1 MQPEIATDFAE
12 IVDGLEEVT
21 LRRRDGL
28 TTVAV
33 VAARRQR
40 VNQRE
45 GEPSAG
51 TVVESNAEWHLAFAE
66 GVAPHVGDVVLD
78 ADGGRWTILT
88 AEQLPLLGR
97 WKCATRDLRIAYGCG
112 ERVDIERPIWSEGET
127 PEIVGWTYVAT
138 ALPVR
143 IQSLKISQPVSVSVD
158 ESEAGR
164 ATFRIIL
171 GESLALEPHDRF
183 VAGDGAIYLLESYEQ
198 AERIDVLPVAIV
210 RRE

>member
-1 MQPEIATDFAE
+1 MQPDFATDFAE

-21 LRRRDGL
+21 LCRRDGV
-28 TTVAV
+28 TTVSVA
-33 VAARRQR
+33 AARRQR

-45 GEPSAG
+45 AEPSAG
-51 TVVESNAEWHLAFAE
+51 MVVESNAEWHLAFNE

-78 ADGGRWTILT
+78 ANGGRWTILT
-88 AEQLPLLGR
+88 AEQLPMLAR

-112 ERVDIERPIWSEGET
+112 ERVDIGRPVWSEGET

-143 IQSLKISQPVSVSVD
+143 IQPISIGVD
-158 ESEAGR
+158 ESEKGR

-171 GESLALEPHDRF
+171 GESVALEPHDRF

-210 RRE
+210 VRE

>member
-1 MQPEIATDFAE
+1 MQPNIATDFAE

-33 VAARRQR
+33 VAARRQN

-45 GEPSAG
+45 AEPSAG

-66 GVAPHVGDVVLD
+66 DVAPHVGDVVLD
-78 ADGGRWTILT
+78 ANGGRWTILT
-88 AEQLPLLGR
+88 AEELPMLAR

-112 ERVDIERPIWSEGET
+112 DRVDIERPIWSEGET

-143 IQSLKISQPVSVSVD
+143 IQPLALGVD
-158 ESEAGR
+158 EGEVGR

-171 GESLALEPHDRF
+171 GESVALQPHDRF

-210 RRE
+210 VKQ